1 MMDRDNLYQAELAV
15 SGEPP
20 SFDRDKW
27 EGFDDAVNNFDQLRF
42 STIMRKNVNS
52 SGIEI
57 RLWSYDKRRKQA
69 TLINVE
75 KGNK

>member
-1 MMDRDNLYQAELAV
+1 MMDRNNLYYAELAV

-20 SFDRDKW
+20 SFNKGKW
-27 EGFDDAVNNFDQLRF
+27 EEFDDAVNNFDQLRF
-42 STIMRKNVNS
+42 STIIRKNVNS
-52 SGIEI
+52 SIIEV

-75 KGNK
+75 KGE